1 MSADQ
6 LTDYLP
12 PAWVVWVVGGAC
24 AAVATV
30 MLTRALLRAAR
41 SAWRARKGRRTPRA
55 KTKPDVVEDWLT
67 RVAAA
72 IATGVSA
79 QGMWQFATDKLGLT
93 SPLREVLFAFIEIAI
108 VISAIRA
115 KRSMRENFSAG
126 LDGIA
131 VWVLAGLTAVL
142 SSLDAANFAEGIF
155 RLAAPLVAA
164 WMWER
169 GMRLERH
176 RARGT
181 KGINW
186 RFTPE
191 RVLVRIGLAEATD
204 RTASEVDAHR
214 RLTRVAK
221 AAKRARTLE
230 ARGSRERR
238 VRAARARL
246 DRALER
252 AVEYAGLA
260 SDPERQ
266 RAMLDQIGSLYGSG
280 SLLVLPE
287 IAPWSALDHPLT
299 RGSAAVE
306 APSTP
311 QAALEPIAPIDVPAE
326 PVDLP
331 AAAMPYGPVPDELCP
346 AAVQRYTD
354 DLDAGRAPS
363 LRRIKDDLR
372 IGQPRAERIQAYLT
386 QLARTWTPGTQV
398 QTPMTGGYAPA
409 TAATFHEPTVN
420 GSDTSLADD
429 IDMTTLEASR

>member
-1 MSADQ
+1 MSTDN

-12 PAWVVWVVGGAC
+12 PAWVVWVIGGAC
-24 AAVATV
+24 ILVAT
-30 MLTRALLRAAR
+30 LLLSRALLRASR
-41 SAWRARKGRRTPRA
+41 TAWKAHKERRTPRA
-55 KTKPDVVEDWLT
+55 KTKPDVIEDWLT
-67 RVAAA
+67 RLAAA

-79 QGMWQFATDKLGLT
+79 QGMWQFATDKLELN
-93 SPLREVLFAFIEIAI
+93 SPLREILFAFIEIAI
-108 VISAIRA
+108 VISAVRA
-115 KRSMRENFSAG
+115 KRSMRENYSAG

-131 VWVLAGLTAVL
+131 VWVLASLTAVL
-142 SSLDAANFAEGIF
+142 SSLDAENFAEGVF

-176 RARGT
+176 RVRGT

-186 RFTPE
+186 RLTPE

-221 AAKRARTLE
+221 AAKRARALD
-230 ARGSRERR
+230 AAGGRKRR
-238 VRAARARL
+238 VRAARRRL
-246 DRALER
+246 DRALEQ

-260 SDPERQ
+260 HDADRQ

-280 SLLVLPE
+280 SLLVLPD
-287 IAPWSALDHPLT
+287 IPPWSALDHPLT
-299 RGSAAVE
+299 RTPATLQAPGTPE
-306 APSTP
+306 APPEGS
-311 QAALEPIAPIDVPAE
+311 EPADAPAE

-331 AAAMPYGPVPDELCP
+331 AAALPYGPVPDELCP
-346 AAVQRYTD
+346 VAVERYTD

-372 IGQPRAERIQAYLT
+372 IGQPRAERIQTYLT

-398 QTPMTGGYAPA
+398 QTTTTGGYAPP
-409 TAATFHEPTVN
+409 TAATFYEPTVN
-420 GSDTSLADD
+420 GSATSLADD
-429 IDMTTLEASR
+429 IDMTTLEASQ

>member
-1 MSADQ
+1 MNLDQ
-6 LTDYLP
+6 IADYLP
-12 PAWVVWVVGGAC
+12 PAWVVWVIGGAGVV
-24 AAVATV
+24 VATV

-41 SAWRARKGRRTPRA
+41 SAWRARKNRRTPRA

-67 RVAAA
+67 RAAAA

-79 QGMWQFATDKLGLT
+79 QGMWQFATDKLGLS
-93 SPLREVLFAFIEIAI
+93 SPLREILFAFIEIAI

-142 SSLDAANFAEGIF
+142 SSLDAENFAEGIF

-176 RARGT
+176 RVRGT

-221 AAKRARTLE
+221 AAKRARALE
-230 ARGSRERR
+230 TRGGRKRK

-280 SLLVLPE
+280 SLLALPE

-299 RGSAAVE
+299 RGAATVE
-306 APSTP
+306 APGTP
-311 QAALEPIAPIDVPAE
+311 PAAREPSAPVDAPAE
-326 PVDLP
+326 SVDLP
-331 AAAMPYGPVPDELCP
+331 AAALPYGPVPDELCP
-346 AAVQRYTD
+346 AAVERYTE

-420 GSDTSLADD
+420 GSTTPLADD
-429 IDMTTLEASR
+429 IDLTTLEASR